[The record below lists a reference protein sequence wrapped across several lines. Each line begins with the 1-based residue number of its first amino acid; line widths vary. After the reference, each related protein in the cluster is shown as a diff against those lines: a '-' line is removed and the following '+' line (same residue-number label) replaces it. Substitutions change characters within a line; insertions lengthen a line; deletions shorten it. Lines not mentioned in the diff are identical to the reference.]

1 MEKGGNGQKEEE
13 EEEEAS
19 IAATAA
25 FPAYSG
31 LKKLSPY
38 PFPPLF
44 VRLLTTFT
52 A

>member
-1 MEKGGNGQKEEE
+1 MEKGGNGQKEE